1 MNKQEQYFKL
11 RSLTARRYYPRLRRH
26 NRSSDKSQREPV
38 DLDITGITW
47 QE

>member
-11 RSLTARRYYPRLRRH
+11 SSLTARKYYPQLRRH
-26 NRSSDKSQREPV
+26 NRSLNKSPQGPV
-38 DLDITGITW
+38 DLDINETTW